1 MRVLILKFT
10 SSQLISP
17 SPNGHGGHGHGG
29 HGGLIFKFLMQK
41 SFKNKFSWPNHP
53 LISCIAYVILLFV
66 EFKLCRLCP
75 LIVLTLSFSCVS
87 FDFLLCEIQI
97 VLTLAFCCVH
107 FDFFQLLPT
116 LPFNC
121 VDFGFLLCW
130 LAWFKKIFFWIW
142 GLIFGYVF
150 RLGKTRLHEFFQIY
164 RPINTSWPPMWSFN
178 GNFNGKMAKNR
189 FLAIKSSRS
198 VLQPSS
204 YHCWATF
211 L

>member
-1 MRVLILKFT
+1 MSPPHHNDQLTMCLTECLLYGIVFETWHWVRELDSYSDKVAYWARQLKMKTKVCIQWMTRRPGQGWWRKGEREGISDHRVFAAPARKTLKEVLY
-10 SSQLISP
+10 QLF
-17 SPNGHGGHGHGG
+17 
-29 HGGLIFKFLMQK
+29 GLFENIF
-41 SFKNKFSWPNHP
+41 
-53 LISCIAYVILLFV
+53 
-66 EFKLCRLCP
+66 
-75 LIVLTLSFSCVS
+75 
-87 FDFLLCEIQI
+87 
-97 VLTLAFCCVH
+97 LADRVW
-107 FDFFQLLPT
+107 
-116 LPFNC
+116 
-121 VDFGFLLCW
+121 G

-164 RPINTSWPPMWSFN
+164 RPINTSGPPMWSFN

>member
-1 MRVLILKFT
+1 MLGTSITAFMRNNFSHWSWILHHSISTLDFQSEGFQQSALYSAFSRHRFHQSTDILHTQVTPPSADPKTWHHFWNRNHLIKHHWL
-10 SSQLISP
+10 SP
-17 SPNGHGGHGHGG
+17 SHNIIDSASQIGPR
-29 HGGLIFKFLMQK
+29 ITFLAVFEILSK
-41 SFKNKFSWPNHP
+41 S
-53 LISCIAYVILLFV
+53 A
-66 EFKLCRLCP
+66 
-75 LIVLTLSFSCVS
+75 
-87 FDFLLCEIQI
+87 
-97 VLTLAFCCVH
+97 
-107 FDFFQLLPT
+107 
-116 LPFNC
+116 
-121 VDFGFLLCW
+121 CW
-130 LAWFKKIFFWIW
+130 LAWFKNFFFWIW

-164 RPINTSWPPMWSFN
+164 RPINTSGPPMWSFN

>member
-1 MRVLILKFT
+1 MVQQKNVKWQCCSMFNAHSLDELQNQFSAFSEDEILSVGNNQSPYYFLVT
-10 SSQLISP
+10 QVSWIMISKM
-17 SPNGHGGHGHGG
+17 
-29 HGGLIFKFLMQK
+29 I
-41 SFKNKFSWPNHP
+41 KFSSSSSPC
-53 LISCIAYVILLFV
+53 S
-66 EFKLCRLCP
+66 
-75 LIVLTLSFSCVS
+75 
-87 FDFLLCEIQI
+87 
-97 VLTLAFCCVH
+97 
-107 FDFFQLLPT
+107 
-116 LPFNC
+116 
-121 VDFGFLLCW
+121 
-130 LAWFKKIFFWIW
+130 LAWFKIFFFWIW

-211 L
+211 S